1 MKRLLALLLCLCL
14 VLCLGACG
22 GGNEDITP
30 SDEPSTEG
38 SKPEESTGSTQQTGI
53 VYKVKVVDDDGNP
66 LAGVMVQLCKDMCVP
81 AMTNAEGVAE
91 FNQPEDDYHVS
102 VASMP
107 AGYEYSSDVR
117 EFFFDEGSYELT
129 IVLNIIRG

>member
-1 MKRLLALLLCLCL
+1 MKRLIALLLSLCL
-14 VLCLGACG
+14 VLCLGAC

-38 SKPEESTGSTQQTGI
+38 SQPEDSTGSTEQSGP
-53 VYKVKVVDDDGNP
+53 VYKVTVVDDEGNP
-66 LAGVMVQLCKDMCVP
+66 LEGVMVQLCKDMCFP
-81 AMTNAEGVAE
+81 AVTNAEGVAE
-91 FNQPEDDYHVS
+91 FSQPEDDYHVS

-107 AGYEYSSDVR
+107 VGYEYSSDVR
-117 EFFFDEGSYELT
+117 EFFFEEGSYELT